1 MLAVGRKRSKNLRLP
16 AGVMPRGDR
25 WYWQP
30 TSKRE
35 RDERKANG
43 LPGSIP
49 LGKADTRAAREKWA
63 EVSGAKESDGDLGTV
78 AELLRIWERDGLKKQ
93 PNGEPRADSTVTK
106 YRRSLSVL
114 RDRFGSSRY
123 GRTAIEASR
132 GEAIGTADIQS
143 FIADSDT
150 PALANIHFAVLDNVF
165 QHGIR
170 VGRTTYNPCQDV
182 VKNASNPRER
192 EPMPWEV
199 ECLRTLASPLLG
211 LLMDYESITGW
222 RISDIL
228 GLTRA
233 QLTADGVKH
242 RHQKRGK
249 RQLWEWTPELRRI
262 VADAA
267 SLPGATP
274 FPASPVFPGRRG
286 KQTTYRVFDD
296 QWQALKR
303 RTNAAL
309 AECDIKLSIEDLHFH
324 DLRSKAH
331 DDAEESGIE
340 GHTFLGNT
348 AGVALRH
355 YRRREQKVRPL
366 R

>member
-16 AGVMPRGDR
+16 AGVMPRGGR

-30 TSKRE
+30 TTKRE
-35 RDERKANG
+35 RDALKAKG
-43 LPGSIP
+43 LPRCIA

-63 EVSGAKESDGDLGTV
+63 VVSGTIEAKDRPGTV
-78 AELLRIWERDGLKKQ
+78 AELLHLWQRDGLEKQ
-93 PNGEPRADSTVTK
+93 PNGERRADSTIIK
-106 YRRSLSVL
+106 YGRSIPVL
-114 RDRFGSSRY
+114 LERFGSSHY
-123 GRTAIEASR
+123 GRTNIEASR
-132 GEAIGTADIQS
+132 GEAIGTAAIQS
-143 FIADSDT
+143 FIAESPT

-182 VKNASNPRER
+182 VKNASAPRTR

-199 ECLRTLASPLLG
+199 ECLRALASPLLG

-228 GLTRA
+228 GLVRA

-262 VADAA
+262 VAEAA
-267 SLPGATP
+267 TLPGATQ

-286 KQTTYRVFDD
+286 KQISYTVFDE
-296 QWQALKR
+296 QWQGLKR
-303 RTNAAL
+303 RVNAEFI
-309 AECDIKLSIEDLHFH
+309 ECSIPLSIDNLHFH

-331 DDAEESGIE
+331 DDAEEAGLE
-340 GHTFLGNT
+340 GHEFLGNT
-348 AGVALRH
+348 AGVARRH

>member
-35 RDERKANG
+35 RDERKAKG
-43 LPGSIP
+43 LPGSIA

-63 EVSGAKESDGDLGTV
+63 EVSGFRDATDEPGSV
-78 AELLRIWERDGLKKQ
+78 AELLRLWQRDGLLKQ
-93 PNGEPRADSTVTK
+93 PNGELRADSTVTK
-106 YRRSLSVL
+106 YRRSIPVL
-114 RDRFGSSRY
+114 LEQFGAARY
-123 GRTAIEASR
+123 GKTNIEASR
-132 GEAIGTADIQS
+132 GQAIGTADIQS
-143 FIADSDT
+143 FVAGSPT
-150 PALANIHFAVLDNVF
+150 PALANIHFAVLDNAF

-182 VKNASNPRER
+182 VKNASNARER

-228 GLTRA
+228 SLARA

-262 VADAA
+262 VAEAA

-286 KQTTYRVFDD
+286 KQTSYRVFDE

-303 RTNAAL
+303 RTNAEL
-309 AECDIKLSIEDLHFH
+309 AACDVTLSIEDLHFH

-348 AGVALRH
+348 AGVARRH